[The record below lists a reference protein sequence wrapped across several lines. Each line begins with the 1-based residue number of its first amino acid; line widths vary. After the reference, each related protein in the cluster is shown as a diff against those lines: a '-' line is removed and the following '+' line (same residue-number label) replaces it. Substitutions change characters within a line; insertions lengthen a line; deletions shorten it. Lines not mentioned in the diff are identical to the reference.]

1 MPTEERDPLSIALE
15 RSFGDE
21 PAAPSVSAPV
31 FDEEPVPA
39 PKIEREEIIVT
50 REEDRFANTHK
61 TLNDLKKEWA
71 EMRSATEPSQ
81 ENKEPAGRADD
92 KTEEE
97 NYAYPFG
104 SWTDEANYHK

>member
-1 MPTEERDPLSIALE
+1 MPAPIPAKPEDS
-15 RSFGDE
+15 E
-21 PAAPSVSAPV
+21 PH
-31 FDEEPVPA
+31 FETGKDDEEPVPA
-39 PKIEREEIIVT
+39 PKIEREEIVVT
-50 REEDRFANTHK
+50 REDDRFANTHK

>member
-1 MPTEERDPLSIALE
+1 M
-15 RSFGDE
+15 
-21 PAAPSVSAPV
+21 
-31 FDEEPVPA
+31 
-39 PKIEREEIIVT
+39 
-50 REEDRFANTHK
+50 
-61 TLNDLKKEWA
+61 EWA
-71 EMRSATEPSQ
+71 EMRSATEPSP

>member
-1 MPTEERDPLSIALE
+1 MPAPIPAKHEDS
-15 RSFGDE
+15 E
-21 PAAPSVSAPV
+21 PR
-31 FDEEPVPA
+31 FETGKDDEEQVPA